1 MDVPDFFLAV
11 KRVAHLRNSEKAWI
25 LFCKAGASRADATG
39 TAAQKIGHD
48 IF

>member
-11 KRVAHLRNSEKAWI
+11 KRVARLRNSEKAWI
-25 LFCKAGASRADATG
+25 LFCRAGASRADATG